1 MKRVTVNES
10 AEQLLAKITHH
21 LANQAQPE
29 FSAVSVVRSPADV
42 DPATPQFYV
51 DYLMAEWS

>member
-10 AEQLLAKITHH
+10 AEQLLEKVTQH

-29 FSAVSVVRSPADV
+29 FSAVGVVRSLADV